1 MMNTKYMTILPI
13 LALLM
18 VAISCTKMDTRID
31 TQFTDAHIQS
41 NYQSV
46 RGFGF
51 LAYAKVRNGFYSLDN
66 NLFAAATDEA
76 EQTASSSSA
85 QLFNNGS
92 WNAFNNPDNVYYS
105 SYEGIRAVNYFLDY
119 SVNYKT
125 LLAHNRDTLNDN
137 GLQYRRDVADIA
149 FLRAENRVL
158 RAYFYFE
165 LLKRYGAVPL
175 VTEVLSIDDNT
186 DLPRNSFDEV
196 LAYIISEIDAVRN
209 SLQVNW
215 KSYDA
220 SLDGRLTVG
229 AALALKSR
237 ILLYAASPLN
247 NTGNTE
253 RWQQAAQSA
262 HDVIA
267 LQQYSLHPS
276 YSSLFVGDQ
285 TAKSA
290 ETIWAIRQGANNALE
305 HSNYPIGTPGGKS
318 GVTPSHNL
326 VSAYEYIGPVDP
338 ANPYANRDPRL
349 QYSIVYNNSSWN
361 GRTIEVWNGGQ
372 DSPTRSN
379 TSRTGYYLKKFLNEK
394 LNLTQEEAK
403 LRSWIVFRY
412 GEILLNYAEAMNEA
426 YGPDQANGFTLT
438 ARQALQL
445 VRDRADAKLPPA
457 VANNQGELR
466 ERIKHE
472 RRIELAFEDH
482 RFWDLLRWKDAQVL
496 NEPLMGI
503 QVTKTLS
510 GNFEYTPFRVENR
523 VFDAS
528 RMYLYPIPQDEISKS
543 ANVLQQNPG
552 W

>member
-137 GLQYRRDVADIA
+137 GLQYRRDVVDIA

-247 NTGNTE
+247 NTGNTK

-290 ETIWAIRQGANNALE
+290 ETIWAIRQGASNALE

-426 YGPDQANGFTLT
+426 YGPDQANGLTLT